1 MDQTLG
7 STPLRLGRAWLPVA
21 GLLAGLLLA
30 AVIPAQGG
38 LVGPGV
44 LAVGFVL
51 AAFTGLAKTSSA

>member
-7 STPLRLGRAWLPVA
+7 SAPLRLGRWWLPAV
-21 GLLAGLLLA
+21 GLVLGLLLA
-30 AVIPAQGG
+30 AIFPARGG
-38 LVGPGV
+38 LVGPGI